1 MKVVA
6 ALAMLALLAA
16 ACGDTGSTTTTA
28 SGDSSSETAAIYA
41 VSVRQLVEDD
51 NTFGGGGNPFS
62 ELLLQTSLD
71 PSAGSASPGGGGAVR
86 PLSEAE
92 RTAIEEALSPIAP
105 MRWID
110 DPDEWRTDD
119 LMPVV
124 EGSAILGVGPI
135 TFDDEG
141 ALVPMSMWC
150 GGLCG
155 TWFTYRV
162 AQGDGEW
169 VVLDIEGPVAVS

>member
-1 MKVVA
+1 MKRFTALLAVA
-6 ALAMLALLAA
+6 ALAVA
-16 ACGDTGSTTTTA
+16 ACGSDESVGSGSE
-28 SGDSSSETAAIYA
+28 SGEIYA
-41 VSVRQLVEDD
+41 VSLVELVTKD
-51 NTFGGGGNPFS
+51 NTFGGGGSPFA
-62 ELLLQTSLD
+62 ELLVQTGLD
-71 PSAGSASPGGGGAVR
+71 PAAGSGVQGA
-86 PLSEAE
+86 EARSLTDEE
-92 RTAIEEALSPIAP
+92 RTAIEAALTPIAP
-105 MRWID
+105 VRWID

-135 TFDDEG
+135 TFDDQG

-162 AQGDGEW
+162 VEADGGW
-169 VVLDIEGPVAVS
+169 TVTGTEGPIAVS